1 MCIQTIRV
9 QRPIRPLQE
18 LLLNGTVPFVC
29 HLYYGSLSDREIVER
44 SDLLNPNMFD
54 DGNETMADKGCNVR
68 DLTDKLTCQFFL
80 DPGVNLK
87 LMKIEKKKTTEYTWN
102 VL

>member
-9 QRPIRPLQE
+9 RRPIRPLSE

-29 HLYYGSLSDREIVER
+29 HLYYGSSSDQEIVER
-44 SDLLNPNMFD
+44 SGLLNPNMFD
-54 DGNETMADKGCNVR
+54 DGNETMADKGFNIR
-68 DLTDKLTCQFFL
+68 DLTDLPIFL
-80 DPGVNLK
+80 GSDPGVNLK
-87 LMKIEKKKTTEYTWN
+87 LMKIEKTTEYTWN